1 MEQQQEPCVAEDP
14 LDAFMCGVAT
24 QIELDRCAVL
34 RRLVA
39 EKTHAVARFSKLIK
53 VFDHCAHPNP

>member
-1 MEQQQEPCVAEDP
+1 MAEDP